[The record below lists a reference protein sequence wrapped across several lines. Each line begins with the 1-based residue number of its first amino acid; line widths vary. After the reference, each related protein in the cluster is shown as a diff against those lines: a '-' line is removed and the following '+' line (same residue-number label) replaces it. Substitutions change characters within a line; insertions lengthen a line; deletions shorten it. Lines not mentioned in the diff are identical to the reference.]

1 MLRYPVDLL
10 EHRKI
15 EKVEI
20 LGKQKLVTTSV
31 GEKFLAPALI
41 IATGASWR
49 RLNVPGEAEYI
60 GHGVAFCPHCDGPFY
75 KGKHVAVVGGGNS
88 GIEAAI
94 DLAGI
99 CSKVTVFEF
108 MDELKAD
115 NVLQERLKTL
125 PNVEVFVSSQT
136 TEVVGNGDKLTALR
150 IKDRKTEEE
159 RLVELD
165 GVFVQIGL
173 SANSSA
179 FREVVETNRPGEI
192 VIDAH
197 CRTNVTGIYAAGDVS
212 TVPYKQIIISMG
224 EGAKA
229 ALSAFDDRVRGV
241 I

>member
-1 MLRYPVDLL
+1 M
-10 EHRKI
+10 
-15 EKVEI
+15 
-20 LGKQKLVTTSV
+20 
-31 GEKFLAPALI
+31 
-41 IATGASWR
+41 
-49 RLNVPGEAEYI
+49 
-60 GHGVAFCPHCDGPFY
+60 
-75 KGKHVAVVGGGNS
+75 GGGNS

-229 ALSAFDDRVRGV
+229 ALSAFDDLSL
-241 I
+241 IHI

>member
-1 MLRYPVDLL
+1 M
-10 EHRKI
+10 
-15 EKVEI
+15 
-20 LGKQKLVTTSV
+20 
-31 GEKFLAPALI
+31 
-41 IATGASWR
+41 
-49 RLNVPGEAEYI
+49 
-60 GHGVAFCPHCDGPFY
+60 
-75 KGKHVAVVGGGNS
+75 
-88 GIEAAI
+88 
-94 DLAGI
+94 AGI

-136 TEVVGNGDKLTALR
+136 TKVVGNGDKLTALR

-192 VIDAH
+192 AVSYTH
-197 CRTNVTGIYAAGDVS
+197 LDV
-212 TVPYKQIIISMG
+212 YKRQAINI
-224 EGAKA
+224 
-229 ALSAFDDRVRGV
+229 L
-241 I
+241 